1 MSLTRVHARAATRT
15 ERPGSVSVLPVEATR
30 GWASHIRMAT
40 MLLVPLTF
48 LLLTAC
54 GGEDRRMDDLLRAD
68 LAAAAQAPS
77 MRQQFASPQ
86 ELGYPGGAMPYPAPY
101 GTPYGAAQPYPYP
114 PQYGYP
120 QPYPQPAVYQQ
131 PAPATRV
138 VYRDRPSSGGSSSG
152 GGAGTASGAGA
163 GSGSAATERN
173 TQRGAVIGAATG
185 AAVGI
190 ATSRDKVKG
199 GAVGAVA
206 GAVLGGVVGSQ
217 IYTKPRRN

>member
-131 PAPATRV
+131 PAPTRV